1 MTLVAT
7 LAVTD
12 HLDMIKIIVAL
23 ILFAHGIGHIM
34 GPLKVFNLATINP
47 QWQGDSWLLG
57 GLGVG
62 VTNIIGVVL
71 WLSALFGFSALAAVV
86 MGWLPGEWWAPLA
99 VFSSVASLAGV
110 LLFPLA
116 FPTFSTVG
124 AVVVDAVVL
133 ASVVWF
139 HWTPAELAA

>member
-1 MTLVAT
+1 
-7 LAVTD
+7 
-12 HLDMIKIIVAL
+12 MIKIVLAL
-23 ILFAHGIGHIM
+23 ILFAHGIGHVM

-62 VTNIIGVVL
+62 VTNVVGVVL
-71 WLSALFGFSALAAVV
+71 WLSAFVGFSALAAVV
-86 MGWLPGEWWAPLA
+86 LGWLPAEWWSPLA

-116 FPTFSTVG
+116 FPTFSTIG
-124 AVVVDAVVL
+124 AVAVDLVVL
-133 ASVVWF
+133 ASVVLNWSVV
-139 HWTPAELAA
+139 EQAA

>member
-1 MTLVAT
+1 
-7 LAVTD
+7 
-12 HLDMIKIIVAL
+12 MIKIILAL

-47 QWQGDSWLLG
+47 EWQGDSWLLG

-62 VTNIIGVVL
+62 VTGIIGVVL
-71 WLSALFGFSALAAVV
+71 WTSALVGFSFLAAVV
-86 MGWLPGEWWAPLA
+86 LGWLPAEWWTPLA
-99 VFSSVASLAGV
+99 IGSSLASLAGV

-116 FPTFSTVG
+116 FPTFSTIG